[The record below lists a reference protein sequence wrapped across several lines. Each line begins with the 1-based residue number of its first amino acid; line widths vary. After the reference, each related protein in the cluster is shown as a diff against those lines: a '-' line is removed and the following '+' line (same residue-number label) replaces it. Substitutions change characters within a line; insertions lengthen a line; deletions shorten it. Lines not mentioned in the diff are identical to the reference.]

1 MARGSLDTGQL
12 SEGLGDRGIGV
23 QAAGFV
29 VVGCM
34 SLFVLQWWSGSEHFL
49 YHGFEVLV
57 TKLYW
62 AFIVPLAAT
71 FDWMRKMFEKGK
83 AIREAK
89 KAEILAKVREQVRE
103 QVTEQMREQVT
114 EQMREQVTEQVR
126 EQVTEQV
133 REQVTEQ
140 VREQVTERIRSQL
153 EMAGVSLAPEVAAR
167 VFNTSSDD
175 D

>member
-1 MARGSLDTGQL
+1 MKSCVIRNCANDFVSRDQSSDRLLDTGQL

-29 VVGCM
+29 VVGCL

-57 TKLYW
+57 TRLYW

-89 KAEILAKVREQVRE
+89 KAEILAKVREQVTEQVRE
-103 QVTEQMREQVT
+103 QVI
-114 EQMREQVTEQVR
+114 EQVR

-133 REQVTEQ
+133 R
-140 VREQVTERIRSQL
+140 REEHERIKAQL
-153 EMAGVSLAPEVAAR
+153 ERAGVSLTPEVAAQ
-167 VFNTSSDD
+167 VFSAGSDED
-175 D
+175 

>member
-1 MARGSLDTGQL
+1 MPNGSIETGRL

-29 VVGCM
+29 IVGCV
-34 SLFVLQWWSGSEHFL
+34 SLFVLQWWSGSENFL

-89 KAEILAKVREQVRE
+89 KAEIMAKMREQVAEQVRE
-103 QVTEQMREQVT
+103 QVA
-114 EQMREQVTEQVR
+114 EQVR
-126 EQVTEQV
+126 EQVVEQV
-133 REQVTEQ
+133 RQEEH
-140 VREQVTERIRSQL
+140 ERIKAQL
-153 EMAGVSLAPEVAAR
+153 EKAGVSLRPEVAAR
-167 VFNTSSDD
+167 VFSTSDD
-175 D
+175 DD

>member
-1 MARGSLDTGQL
+1 M
-12 SEGLGDRGIGV
+12 
-23 QAAGFV
+23 
-29 VVGCM
+29 GCV

-89 KAEILAKVREQVRE
+89 KAEILAKALQE
-103 QVTEQMREQVT
+103 
-114 EQMREQVTEQVR
+114 
-126 EQVTEQV
+126 
-133 REQVTEQ
+133 
-140 VREQVTERIRSQL
+140 ERQRIKAQL
-153 EMAGVSLAPEVAAR
+153 ERNGVSLTPEVAAR
-167 VFNTSSDD
+167 IFNESGDD
-175 D
+175 R

>member
-1 MARGSLDTGQL
+1 MGNGSLDTGQL
-12 SEGLGDRGIGV
+12 SEGLGDRGVGV

-29 VVGCM
+29 IVGCV
-34 SLFVLQWWSGSEHFL
+34 SLFVLQWWSGSEHIL

-89 KAEILAKVREQVRE
+89 KAEILAKVREE
-103 QVTEQMREQVT
+103 VTEE
-114 EQMREQVTEQVR
+114 VTEQVR
-126 EQVTEQV
+126 
-133 REQVTEQ
+133 REEH
-140 VREQVTERIRSQL
+140 ERIKAQL
-153 EMAGVSLAPEVAAR
+153 EKAGVSLTPEVAAQ
-167 VFNTSSDD
+167 VFSTSADD

>member
-1 MARGSLDTGQL
+1 M
-12 SEGLGDRGIGV
+12 
-23 QAAGFV
+23 
-29 VVGCM
+29 
-34 SLFVLQWWSGSEHFL
+34 
-49 YHGFEVLV
+49 

-89 KAEILAKVREQVRE
+89 KAEILAKVREQVIEQVRE
-103 QVTEQMREQVT
+103 QVI
-114 EQMREQVTEQVR
+114 EQVR

-140 VREQVTERIRSQL
+140 VRREEHERIRSQL
-153 EMAGVSLAPEVAAR
+153 ERAGVSLTPEVAAR
-167 VFNTSSDD
+167 VFSTSADGD
-175 D
+175 

>member
-1 MARGSLDTGQL
+1 MPNESLETGQL

-29 VVGCM
+29 IVGCV
-34 SLFVLQWWSGSEHFL
+34 SLLVLQWWSGSENFL

-71 FDWMRKMFEKGK
+71 FDWIRKMFEKGK

-89 KAEILAKVREQVRE
+89 KAEILEKALRKALREE
-103 QVTEQMREQVT
+103 H
-114 EQMREQVTEQVR
+114 
-126 EQVTEQV
+126 
-133 REQVTEQ
+133 
-140 VREQVTERIRSQL
+140 ERIKAQL
-153 EMAGVSLAPEVAAR
+153 EKAGVSLTPEVAAR
-167 VFNTSSDD
+167 VFSKSADD

>member
-1 MARGSLDTGQL
+1 MSTQPSGSPDTGQL

-29 VVGCM
+29 IVGCV
-34 SLFVLQWWSGSEHFL
+34 SLFVLLWWSGSEHFL

-62 AFIVPLAAT
+62 AFVVPLAAT
-71 FDWMRKMFEKGK
+71 FDWGRKMFEKGK

-89 KAEILAKVREQVRE
+89 KAEIMAKAIRE
-103 QVTEQMREQVT
+103 
-114 EQMREQVTEQVR
+114 
-126 EQVTEQV
+126 
-133 REQVTEQ
+133 
-140 VREQVTERIRSQL
+140 ERQRIKARL
-153 EMAGVSLAPEVAAR
+153 ESAGVSLSPEVAAQ
-167 VFNTSSDD
+167 VFSTSNDD

>member
-1 MARGSLDTGQL
+1 MTDEMSTRPSGSPDTGQL

-29 VVGCM
+29 IVGCV
-34 SLFVLQWWSGSEHFL
+34 SLFVLLWWSGSEHFL

-62 AFIVPLAAT
+62 AFVVPLAAT
-71 FDWMRKMFEKGK
+71 FDWGRKMFEKGK

-89 KAEILAKVREQVRE
+89 KAEIMAKAIRE
-103 QVTEQMREQVT
+103 
-114 EQMREQVTEQVR
+114 
-126 EQVTEQV
+126 
-133 REQVTEQ
+133 
-140 VREQVTERIRSQL
+140 ERQRIKARL
-153 EMAGVSLAPEVAAR
+153 ESAGVSLSPEVAAQ
-167 VFNTSSDD
+167 VFSTSNDD

>member
-1 MARGSLDTGQL
+1 MASGSLDTGQL

-23 QAAGFV
+23 QAAGFF

-89 KAEILAKVREQVRE
+89 KAEILAK
-103 QVTEQMREQVT
+103 MR
-114 EQMREQVTEQVR
+114 EQVR

-140 VREQVTERIRSQL
+140 VRREEHERIKVQL
-153 EMAGVSLAPEVAAR
+153 ERAGVALAPEVAAQ
-167 VFNTSSDD
+167 VFSTSSDD

>member
-1 MARGSLDTGQL
+1 MASGSPDTGQL

-29 VVGCM
+29 IVGCV

-62 AFIVPLAAT
+62 AFIVPLAAI

-89 KAEILAKVREQVRE
+89 KAEILAKMREQVAEQVRE
-103 QVTEQMREQVT
+103 QVA
-114 EQMREQVTEQVR
+114 EQVR
-126 EQVTEQV
+126 EQVAEQV
-133 REQVTEQ
+133 REQVAEQ
-140 VREQVTERIRSQL
+140 VRQEEHERIKAQL
-153 EMAGVSLAPEVAAR
+153 ERAGVSLTPEVAAQ
-167 VFNTSSDD
+167 VFSTSADD

>member
-1 MARGSLDTGQL
+1 MASGRLDTGQL

-29 VVGCM
+29 VVGCV

-89 KAEILAKVREQVRE
+89 KAEILAKALQE
-103 QVTEQMREQVT
+103 
-114 EQMREQVTEQVR
+114 
-126 EQVTEQV
+126 
-133 REQVTEQ
+133 
-140 VREQVTERIRSQL
+140 ERQRIKAQL
-153 EMAGVSLAPEVAAR
+153 ERNGVSLTPEVAAR
-167 VFNTSSDD
+167 IFNESGDD
-175 D
+175 R

>member
-1 MARGSLDTGQL
+1 M
-12 SEGLGDRGIGV
+12 
-23 QAAGFV
+23 
-29 VVGCM
+29 GCV
-34 SLFVLQWWSGSEHFL
+34 SLFVLQWWSGSEHIL

-89 KAEILAKVREQVRE
+89 KAEILAKVREE
-103 QVTEQMREQVT
+103 VTEE
-114 EQMREQVTEQVR
+114 VTEQVR
-126 EQVTEQV
+126 
-133 REQVTEQ
+133 REEH
-140 VREQVTERIRSQL
+140 ERIKAQL
-153 EMAGVSLAPEVAAR
+153 EKAGVSLTPEVAAQ
-167 VFNTSSDD
+167 VFSTSADD

>member
-1 MARGSLDTGQL
+1 MPNGSIETGQL

-29 VVGCM
+29 IVGWV
-34 SLFVLQWWSGSEHFL
+34 SLFVLQWWSGSENFL

-89 KAEILAKVREQVRE
+89 KAEIMAK
-103 QVTEQMREQVT
+103 MREQVA
-114 EQMREQVTEQVR
+114 EQVR
-126 EQVTEQV
+126 QEAEQV
-133 REQVTEQ
+133 RAHQGAGAAH
-140 VREQVTERIRSQL
+140 ERIKAQKGRRFAD
-153 EMAGVSLAPEVAAR
+153 AGGFRPGLQHER
-167 VFNTSSDD
+167 RR
-175 D
+175 

>member
-1 MARGSLDTGQL
+1 MPNESLETGQL

-29 VVGCM
+29 IVGCV
-34 SLFVLQWWSGSEHFL
+34 SLLVLQWWSGSEDFL

-89 KAEILAKVREQVRE
+89 KAEILAKVREQVA
-103 QVTEQMREQVT
+103 
-114 EQMREQVTEQVR
+114 EQVR
-126 EQVTEQV
+126 
-133 REQVTEQ
+133 REEH
-140 VREQVTERIRSQL
+140 ERIKAQL
-153 EMAGVSLAPEVAAR
+153 EKAGVSLTPEVAAQ
-167 VFNTSSDD
+167 VFSTSADD

>member
-1 MARGSLDTGQL
+1 MPNESLETGQL

-29 VVGCM
+29 IVGCM
-34 SLFVLQWWSGSEHFL
+34 SLLVLQWWSGSENFL

-89 KAEILAKVREQVRE
+89 KAEILEKALRKALREE
-103 QVTEQMREQVT
+103 H
-114 EQMREQVTEQVR
+114 
-126 EQVTEQV
+126 
-133 REQVTEQ
+133 
-140 VREQVTERIRSQL
+140 ERIKAQL
-153 EMAGVSLAPEVAAR
+153 EKAGVWLTPEVAAQ
-167 VFNTSSDD
+167 VFSTSADD

>member
-1 MARGSLDTGQL
+1 MASGSPDTGQL

-29 VVGCM
+29 IVGCV

-89 KAEILAKVREQVRE
+89 KAEILAKMREQVAEQVRE
-103 QVTEQMREQVT
+103 QVA
-114 EQMREQVTEQVR
+114 EQVR
-126 EQVTEQV
+126 EQVAEQV
-133 REQVTEQ
+133 REQVAEQ
-140 VREQVTERIRSQL
+140 VRQEEHERIKAQL
-153 EMAGVSLAPEVAAR
+153 ERAGVSLTPEVAAQ
-167 VFNTSSDD
+167 VFSTSADD

>member
-1 MARGSLDTGQL
+1 MPNESPETGQL

-29 VVGCM
+29 IVGCV
-34 SLFVLQWWSGSEHFL
+34 SLLVLQWWSGSENFL

-89 KAEILAKVREQVRE
+89 KAEILEKALRKALREE
-103 QVTEQMREQVT
+103 H
-114 EQMREQVTEQVR
+114 
-126 EQVTEQV
+126 
-133 REQVTEQ
+133 
-140 VREQVTERIRSQL
+140 ERIKAQL
-153 EMAGVSLAPEVAAR
+153 EKAGVSLTPEVAAQ
-167 VFNTSSDD
+167 VFSTSADD